1 MSRRSSRRATAAVA
15 DDSQGDATTLSDAEL
30 AATQLLAVGAAG
42 AATQDDE
49 PASSML
55 EDEIEDEPA
64 AGASTQ
70 DDERTKKKRKSG
82 SNGNTVGVQSCI
94 CNEPWCLEARQQST
108 PNRRVRVPTGRKPT
122 AIARRAAWF
131 SHMPAL
137 PPDCGEEGC
146 SCAPVRCL
154 PFFTPCATTA

>member
-49 PASSML
+49 PASML

-64 AGASTQ
+64 AGAGTQ